1 MRSYNLDY
9 QLWASLK
16 VVLTQLQDKK
26 VFLNQFILPTTQCTV
41 FYLNNFYYHH
51 HYDQCLKNLLIL
63 QYMQSWSFYIIKLV
77 SQLPVCSPGCLQ
89 WVIQTLEIM
98 CLYPKVAND
107 QSRQMSRQQIDRF
120 GSKIA
125 DSGRI
130 NTNQGSKISVGSKN
144 FVHYIFCEHIRQ
156 QIDVFENKIDG

>member
-16 VVLTQLQDKK
+16 VVLTRLQDKK

-41 FYLNNFYYHH
+41 FYLNNVYYHH

-77 SQLPVCSPGCLQ
+77 SQVPVCPPGCLQ
-89 WVIQTLEIM
+89 WVTQTLEIM
-98 CLYPKVAND
+98 CLYPKVAKQPKSAKFWQQNCRFRAD
-107 QSRQMSRQQIDRF
+107 KCQLGQQNFHRQ
-120 GSKIA
+120 
-125 DSGRI
+125 
-130 NTNQGSKISVGSKN
+130 
-144 FVHYIFCEHIRQ
+144 
-156 QIDVFENKIDG
+156 